1 MLFMSMEQIKEAVH
15 KLGRYE
21 SSEIFLE
28 FSEHYGSK
36 TVKYLASFNALIYST
51 DALNY
56 FRALSAP
63 ANLAERYLV
72 IFGALQAF
80 VIQQDAIWHL
90 HKHFVDVK
98 GPVISKDTAWMQLRD
113 LRKTVV
119 GHPAVRNHISSIK
132 LPMGVSEWGIQGSSK
147 NTRVDIHPFILSL
160 LPQYEVEM
168 LEIMRV
174 IDDAIKIQ
182 IDHQSR

>member
-1 MLFMSMEQIKEAVH
+1 
-15 KLGRYE
+15 
-21 SSEIFLE
+21 
-28 FSEHYGSK
+28 
-36 TVKYLASFNALIYST
+36 
-51 DALNY
+51 
-56 FRALSAP
+56 
-63 ANLAERYLV
+63 V